1 MEKQFFN
8 RKKAITYTA
17 DIWLRA
23 EKYFKTVQQAKQA
36 GTNVKLHIFG
46 EMYVC
51 SDCWGEY
58 LKRYTGIHAFN
69 IMGGVKPLTGVNLD
83 EDKWAM
89 LTSNF
94 DSIKDFLGRNQ
105 NALRNVFIPP
115 KEIDE
120 HVKVYRADWYLKG
133 KLVNDKKLSKQEFYT
148 REAAELDAMGCKLV

>member
-1 MEKQFFN
+1 MHLFYRNKTLTMEKHFFN
-8 RKKAITYTA
+8 KKKAITYTA

-51 SDCWGEY
+51 SDHWGEY
-58 LKRYTGIHAFN
+58 LKRYTGIHTFN

-83 EDKWAM
+83 EEEWAM

-94 DSIKDFLGRNQ
+94 DSIKDFLGGNQ
-105 NALRNVFIPP
+105 NAL
-115 KEIDE
+115 
-120 HVKVYRADWYLKG
+120 
-133 KLVNDKKLSKQEFYT
+133 
-148 REAAELDAMGCKLV
+148 